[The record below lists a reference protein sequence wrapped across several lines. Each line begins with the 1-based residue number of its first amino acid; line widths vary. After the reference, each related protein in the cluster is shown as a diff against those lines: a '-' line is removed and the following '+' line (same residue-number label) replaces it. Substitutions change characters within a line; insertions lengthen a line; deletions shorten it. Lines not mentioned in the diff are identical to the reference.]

1 MKRILVLGVTLML
14 LVAMGSV
21 AMAEIDDAALSIGAD
36 VATFGEIRD
45 WPEFLDLGTLS
56 GEAGDE
62 KDAETDRF
70 RIVRNDALLITLNL
84 IKPLTSQYEIDIID
98 WFPPNAQVRV
108 QLGTTVTL
116 SQQVVKRFLGFPVG
130 AEWKERIVV
139 SAGPNVPDNPIGSF
153 VTSDYGDYV
162 LGKLKGAIGYKI
174 KVHAVLGDIDDQPAG
189 GYEGEVVLTISA
201 PLS

>member
-98 WFPPNAQVRV
+98 WFPPNAQARV

-116 SQQVVKRFLGFPVG
+116 SQQVVKRRHGFPAS

-162 LGKLKGAIGYKI
+162 LGKLVGAIGYKI

>member
-62 KDAETDRF
+62 KDAETDQF

-116 SQQVVKRFLGFPVG
+116 SQEVVKRVLGFPVG

-162 LGKLKGAIGYKI
+162 LGKLVRAIGYKI

-189 GYEGEVVLTISA
+189 GYAGEVVLTISA

>member
-1 MKRILVLGVTLML
+1 M
-14 LVAMGSV
+14 
-21 AMAEIDDAALSIGAD
+21 
-36 VATFGEIRD
+36 
-45 WPEFLDLGTLS
+45 GTLS

-98 WFPPNAQVRV
+98 WFPPNAQARV

-116 SQQVVKRFLGFPVG
+116 SQQVVKRVLGFPVG

-162 LGKLKGAIGYKI
+162 LGKLVGAIGYKI

>member
-162 LGKLKGAIGYKI
+162 LGKLVGAIGYKI

>member
-162 LGKLKGAIGYKI
+162 LGKRVGAIGYKI

>member
-98 WFPPNAQVRV
+98 WFPPNTQVRV

-162 LGKLKGAIGYKI
+162 LGKLVGAIGYKI

>member
-116 SQQVVKRFLGFPVG
+116 SQEVVKRDLGFPVG

-162 LGKLKGAIGYKI
+162 LGKLVGAIGYKI

>member
-62 KDAETDRF
+62 KDAETDQF

-98 WFPPNAQVRV
+98 WFPPNVQARA

-116 SQQVVKRFLGFPVG
+116 SQEVVKRVLGFPAS

>member
-1 MKRILVLGVTLML
+1 LVLGVTLML

-162 LGKLKGAIGYKI
+162 LGKLVGAIGYKI

>member
-62 KDAETDRF
+62 KDAETDQF

-162 LGKLKGAIGYKI
+162 LGKFVGAIGYKI